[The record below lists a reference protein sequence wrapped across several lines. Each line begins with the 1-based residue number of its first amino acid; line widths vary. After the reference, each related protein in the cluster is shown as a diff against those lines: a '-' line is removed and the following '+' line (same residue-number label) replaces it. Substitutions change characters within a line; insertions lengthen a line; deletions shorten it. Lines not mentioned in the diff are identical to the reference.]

1 MERWNMLRAAVLT
14 VSDRSSEGIRPD
26 ASGPALVARIN
37 ELSWQVVSVAVCP
50 DDAESIAK
58 QLVQWADNDVADLI
72 LTTGG
77 TGLAPRDVTPE
88 ATANVVTR
96 LIPGIAEAMRASSLL
111 KTPHAM
117 LSRAIAGVRGRS
129 LIINLPG
136 SPKGALENL
145 AAVAGAIEH
154 AVSKIQ
160 GDPSD
165 CAQT

>member
-1 MERWNMLRAAVLT
+1 MLRVAVLT

-26 ASGPALVARIN
+26 ASGPVLVKRVG
-37 ELSWQVVSVAVCP
+37 ELSWEVTGIAICP
-50 DDAESIAK
+50 DDVDSISK
-58 QLVQWADNDVADLI
+58 QLVEWSDNDIADLI

-88 ATANVVTR
+88 ATQSVVTR
-96 LIPGIAEAMRASSLL
+96 LIPGIPEAMRAASLL

-117 LSRAIAGVRGRS
+117 LSRGLAGVRGRS

-136 SPKGALENL
+136 SPKAALENL
-145 AAVAGAIEH
+145 DAVAAALEH

>member
-1 MERWNMLRAAVLT
+1 MLRVAVLT

-26 ASGPALVARIN
+26 ASGPALIKRAN
-37 ELSWQVVSVAVCP
+37 ALSWNVVESAICP
-50 DDAESIAK
+50 DDVGSIRR
-58 QLVQWADNDVADLI
+58 QLIEWSDNEVADLI

-88 ATANVVTR
+88 ATQSVVTR
-96 LIPGIAEAMRASSLL
+96 LIPGIPEAMRAASLL

-117 LSRAIAGVRGRS
+117 LSRGIAGSRSLS

-136 SPKGALENL
+136 SPNAALENL
-145 AAVAGAIEH
+145 EAVVAALEH

-165 CAQT
+165 CAQS

>member
-1 MERWNMLRAAVLT
+1 MLRVAVLT

-26 ASGPALVARIN
+26 ASGPALIKRVNA
-37 ELSWQVVSVAVCP
+37 LSWKVVESAICP
-50 DDAESIAK
+50 DDEGSIREK
-58 QLVQWADNDVADLI
+58 LIKWSDNEVADLI

-88 ATANVVTR
+88 ATQAVVTR
-96 LIPGIAEAMRASSLL
+96 LIPGISEAMRAASLL

-117 LSRAIAGVRGRS
+117 MSRGLAGVRARS

-136 SPKGALENL
+136 SPKAALENL
-145 AAVAGAIEH
+145 DAVVAALEH

-165 CAQT
+165 CAQI